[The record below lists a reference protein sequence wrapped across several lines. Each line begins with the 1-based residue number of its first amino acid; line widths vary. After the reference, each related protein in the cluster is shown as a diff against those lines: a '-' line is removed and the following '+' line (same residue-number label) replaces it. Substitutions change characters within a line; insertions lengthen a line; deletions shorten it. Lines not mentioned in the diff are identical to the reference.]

1 MTQKQIYCKIAR
13 KDTSTLSRIR
23 NVVEISH
30 KNERLGLSETQ
41 LDVNHIQIVCH
52 VYLRK
57 AACQKFIIINIFY
70 IFNIYSLLHKQT
82 NFQV

>member
-1 MTQKQIYCKIAR
+1 MKTENQLLKLILMTQKQIYCKIAR

-41 LDVNHIQIVCH
+41 LDVNHIEM
-52 VYLRK
+52 
-57 AACQKFIIINIFY
+57 
-70 IFNIYSLLHKQT
+70 YSICA
-82 NFQV
+82 